1 MIGLDD
7 SNQLRKERGAFFTPQ
22 AIANYL
28 ADWAVAGDPYA
39 KVLDPTCG
47 EAVFLL
53 AAGKRLKALGR
64 DADELDE
71 QLFGVDLH
79 DSSLDFAQELLE
91 KDGLDARLIAS
102 DFFELN
108 TPNQLGASL
117 PYVDAVIGNP
127 PFVRFQVHSGEARA
141 RSRAAALRQGVRLSG
156 LASSWAAL
164 LLHSCGFLKPKGRL
178 AIVLPAE
185 LLTVGYAEPVR
196 QWLKS
201 RFEQVHLVLFDRLQ
215 FDDATE
221 KVVLVLAK
229 GDGGCDAFS
238 LYYLDDSDDLA
249 NIRPME
255 NLSVTPA
262 ASGKWT
268 DLLLPNRQRQLFKQ
282 ATSQHFSSLSTYGT
296 PELGTVT
303 GSNAYFVLDEETR
316 VKYGLIESVH
326 VRKVCP
332 PGTKHLKGLS
342 FTLGQWSAL
351 RDAGEKVWLLHPST
365 SDSSEELERYLR
377 LGVSTG
383 VPEAYKCSVRTPWWR
398 PPAVSPPDLFFTYM
412 SHRYPRL
419 IANTARTTFVNS
431 MHGVRLVPD
440 APKVA
445 RQALPLLAFNSVTM
459 LGAEIF
465 GRSYGGGVLKM
476 EPSEAALLPV
486 PHYSALEESW
496 SILAGDRQGL
506 NNQLLQGRWTNVVK
520 LVDEALLV
528 KTLNLSRGEVTD
540 IHDAAR
546 SLRAKRIGRETAG
559 N

>member
-1 MIGLDD
+1 VIGLDD